1 MNCNDFQY
9 WLLTRDVF
17 SNNENQDV
25 LDHLQ
30 VCDHCKA
37 LYNTDLELEKRIQT
51 TLHQKEIPKSLY
63 DQIDLT
69 IDHAKNP
76 VMTAKQKIAG
86 LILIVALIFIVTV
99 MAFFNK
105 PFRYQNLQQLSNK
118 AIVLHLKGN
127 TTMSFSADEIKQ
139 ATVMMSQK
147 LKFNVAIPDFKD
159 RGYKLLGGR
168 LCVLGD
174 CNIAYLFYERQNKIC
189 SLVIMDYDNLDF
201 KMADGSSFSNDIKGC
216 HTDIWKEKGQVYAMV
231 Y

>member
-1 MNCNDFQY
+1 
-9 WLLTRDVF
+9 
-17 SNNENQDV
+17 
-25 LDHLQ
+25 
-30 VCDHCKA
+30 
-37 LYNTDLELEKRIQT
+37 
-51 TLHQKEIPKSLY
+51 
-63 DQIDLT
+63 
-69 IDHAKNP
+69 
-76 VMTAKQKIAG
+76 
-86 LILIVALIFIVTV
+86 
-99 MAFFNK
+99 
-105 PFRYQNLQQLSNK
+105 
-118 AIVLHLKGN
+118 
-127 TTMSFSADEIKQ
+127 MSFSADEIKQ

-189 SLVIMDYDNLDF
+189 SLAIMDYENLDF